1 VAARTVGPRRSIDG
15 MRQDSPEVTPAA
27 GTVLLV
33 TADASVRE
41 DVERLAAAVGLTV
54 EAVPEPGAAG
64 RRWVETPLVLLG
76 RDTAG
81 LGVPVR
87 RTGVVLVGS
96 VPDEAV
102 WRLAVQCGAEA
113 VAVLPADEAW
123 LLERLACEADGAGT
137 PGRVLG
143 VLGGR
148 GGAGAST
155 LAAGAAVA
163 AARSGADV
171 LLVDADP
178 AGGGLDLLLGM
189 ESRPGLGWPDLRRV
203 SGVLRGSLLRDGL
216 PQDDRL
222 RLLGWG
228 SEPAEALPVA
238 ALEAVLDAGR
248 RSHDLVVVDLPRSAD
263 PATVAALWRLDLL
276 LLVVPAEVR
285 AAATAATT
293 VARVGPDVGASQLVV
308 RGPAPTGLTVEAVAE
323 AVGLPV
329 AAVWPDEPGLAVDAD
344 RGVPPG
350 TRPGSALGSVVR
362 PVVAGL
368 LADQTWPRA
377 VA

>member
-1 VAARTVGPRRSIDG
+1 
-15 MRQDSPEVTPAA
+15 MTPAA
-27 GTVLLV
+27 GAVLLV

-76 RDTAG
+76 RDAAG

-87 RTGVVLVGS
+87 RSGVVLVGS

-102 WRLAVQCGAEA
+102 WRLAVQSGCEA

-178 AGGGLDLLLGM
+178 AGGGLDLLLGL

-216 PQDDRL
+216 PQDAGL

-228 SEPAEALPVA
+228 AEPAEGLPVA

-248 RSHDLVVVDLPRSAD
+248 RSQDLVVVDLPRSAD

-293 VARVGPDVGASQLVV
+293 VARVGPDAGAAQLVV
-308 RGPAPTGLTVEAVAE
+308 RGPAPTGLTVEAVAD

-329 AAVWPDEPGLAVDAD
+329 VAVWPDEPGLAVDAD

-368 LADQTWPRA
+368 LADQAWPRA